1 MSKFEVFDYTGE
13 AEPAKRVT
21 TVEKLV
27 GSQHL
32 LEAKRAVSVIFFN
45 FNLIYLL
52 FDIVERVNVSH
63 DFDFSETELDL
74 VSQEQLF
81 LVLGVEVNDL
91 LFFLYEHLL
100 DFL

>member
-1 MSKFEVFDYTGE
+1 LSKLEVFDDIGE
-13 AEPAKRVT
+13 AEPAKRVA

-27 GSQHL
+27 GCQHL
-32 LEAKRAVSVIFFN
+32 LEAKRTVSVIFLN
-45 FNLIYLL
+45 FNLINLL
-52 FDIVERVNVSH
+52 FNIVERVNVSH

-74 VSQEQLF
+74 VSQEKLF
-81 LVLGVEVNDL
+81 LVLGVEVTDL